1 MNKITE
7 IQITP
12 IKPKDGLVGFA
23 SLVFNGLYLGSIGI
37 YKKLNAEGFRLLYPT
52 RKIGEK
58 NINVFHP
65 ISQEVSNQIEKEVL
79 EKAEKIFSL

>member
-23 SLVFNGLYLGSIGI
+23 SLVFDGLYLGSIGI